1 MSYFYAPLAEWILGW
16 LKKTICFANIWNA
29 SSLALVSGMS
39 AEASEILPQY
49 NWRTSKNYEKANLS
63 ALYSGLE
70 VNFLV
75 HWQSLASKIFF
86 H

>member
-1 MSYFYAPLAEWILGW
+1 
-16 LKKTICFANIWNA
+16 
-29 SSLALVSGMS
+29 MS

-75 HWQSLASKIFF
+75 HWQSLASKISTSKLGDMETCMILIRWKVC
-86 H
+86 

>member
-1 MSYFYAPLAEWILGW
+1 
-16 LKKTICFANIWNA
+16 
-29 SSLALVSGMS
+29 MS

-75 HWQSLASKIFF
+75 HLQSLASKIFF